1 MKQFSHIYENEEI
14 TLANLNEEIKRRR
27 TFAIISHPDAGKTT
41 LSESLLYTTGTIK
54 HQGRVDHKDTF
65 LDYNTQERERGITIF
80 SKVSSLDYKN
90 NHFTF
95 IDTPGHADFSG
106 EMERALSVLDYT
118 KEELFDSLSQL
129 SPHIMDMSASEEDI
143 AALDEEM
150 IEEYLE
156 TESLKDTSIAKAI
169 SNRHLYPLYFGSALK
184 NQGVEELLDALD
196 RYTLE
201 KEPQKELSAQV
212 FKIARDERGERLGRL
227 HVRDTIHDEK
237 IHQIRLYQG
246 NHYTLIEE
254 AAQNDIV
261 ALTGIKKLQAGDYI
275 GSGHVIHSTLRPS
288 MLYSIQPSKE
298 ADINHFFSS
307 LKVLGEEEPLLH
319 LKLFDDH
326 AQVSLMGEVQ
336 IDILKQLMK
345 DRFNEDIT
353 VDEGDVAYLETIK
366 ESVEGVG
373 HFEPLRHYSEV
384 HLYLEPLPQGSGLVF
399 DNQCQNNLEERYQNL
414 IMTHLQEK
422 EHLGVLTG
430 SPITDMKITLLGGKA
445 HLKHTEGGDFREAT
459 YRAIRQG
466 LKMTES
472 VILEPYYKYE
482 LVIPTEALSKVYYAL
497 EDYPTPTVVNEN
509 NDITTLHGEA
519 PVLFLTHYQKELLT
533 STKGKGQLFFLDT
546 FYAPVENQEEVI
558 TQCDY
563 DSESDLDNPTGSI
576 FCSHGAGYYV
586 PYDEVREKMHLPLYS
601 AMKQEHTYTHNP
613 VHISDEELKRVY
625 ERTYGPLET
634 KLASDYYKPKQ
645 DHVSSNTVQVLD
657 EYLIVDGYNVIFA
670 WDELKELAKQ
680 NLGSARDK
688 LIDILMSYK
697 GYRGCHMIL
706 VFDAYKVPQNKGKS
720 QMYHDMEIVYTKEG
734 QTADAYI
741 ESITKQM
748 GGQYR
753 LVVATSD
760 NLEQKIVLGHGATR
774 ISSRELLQDVISRSK
789 IQKEEFERK
798 NPQMHSYAFED
809 LKKS

>member
-1 MKQFSHIYENEEI
+1 MKQL
-14 TLANLNEEIKRRR
+14 TLGMVA
-27 TFAIISHPDAGKTT
+27 HVDAGKTT

-106 EMERALSVLDYT
+106 EMERALSVLDYAIVIINGLDGVQAHTKTIWNLLEHYHVPAFIFVNKMDLTHYT
-118 KEELFDSLSQL
+118 KEELLDSLSQL
-129 SPHIMDMSASEEDI
+129 SPHIMDMNASEEDI

-156 TESLKDTSIAKAI
+156 TGSLKDTSIAKAI

-184 NQGVEELLDALD
+184 NQGVDELLDALD
-196 RYTLE
+196 RYTLV
-201 KEPQKELSAQV
+201 KESQTELSAQV
-212 FKIARDERGERLGRL
+212 FKITRDERGERLVFIKVTGGRL

-246 NHYTLIEE
+246 NRYTLVEE
-254 AAQNDIV
+254 ASQNDIV

-275 GSGHVIHSTLRPS
+275 GLGHVIHSTLRPS
-288 MLYSIQPSKE
+288 MLYQIQPSKE

-319 LKLFDDH
+319 LKLFDDR

-366 ESVEGVG
+366 EPIEGVG

-384 HLYLEPLPQGSGLVF
+384 HLYLEPLPQGSGLIF

-445 HLKHTEGGDFREAT
+445 HLKHTEG
-459 YRAIRQG
+459 
-466 LKMTES
+466 
-472 VILEPYYKYE
+472 
-482 LVIPTEALSKVYYAL
+482 
-497 EDYPTPTVVNEN
+497 
-509 NDITTLHGEA
+509 
-519 PVLFLTHYQKELLT
+519 
-533 STKGKGQLFFLDT
+533 
-546 FYAPVENQEEVI
+546 
-558 TQCDY
+558 
-563 DSESDLDNPTGSI
+563 
-576 FCSHGAGYYV
+576 
-586 PYDEVREKMHLPLYS
+586 
-601 AMKQEHTYTHNP
+601 
-613 VHISDEELKRVY
+613 
-625 ERTYGPLET
+625 
-634 KLASDYYKPKQ
+634 
-645 DHVSSNTVQVLD
+645 
-657 EYLIVDGYNVIFA
+657 
-670 WDELKELAKQ
+670 
-680 NLGSARDK
+680 
-688 LIDILMSYK
+688 
-697 GYRGCHMIL
+697 
-706 VFDAYKVPQNKGKS
+706 
-720 QMYHDMEIVYTKEG
+720 
-734 QTADAYI
+734 
-741 ESITKQM
+741 
-748 GGQYR
+748 
-753 LVVATSD
+753 
-760 NLEQKIVLGHGATR
+760 
-774 ISSRELLQDVISRSK
+774 
-789 IQKEEFERK
+789 
-798 NPQMHSYAFED
+798 
-809 LKKS
+809 